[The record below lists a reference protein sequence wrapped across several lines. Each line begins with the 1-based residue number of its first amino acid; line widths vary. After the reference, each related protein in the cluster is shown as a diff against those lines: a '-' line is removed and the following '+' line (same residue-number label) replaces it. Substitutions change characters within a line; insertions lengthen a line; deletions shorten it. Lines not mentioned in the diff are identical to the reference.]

1 LRNNFFET
9 IGYNDIHTSGPR
21 THPEPIAEC
30 QRFRAHLRNLN
41 FINPIET
48 RAIYKSL
55 GEEYELSDQLKN
67 FSYIAKKKRQEYIME
82 VFYKKNKAP
91 LFRPIPITKEES
103 IAQNKEE
110 NLSKKEIL
118 FKIETLLEQTNEDIQ
133 KKYHAIKSKNRSEL
147 LIILQK
153 VTYLFNTDNEL
164 DNHDDLEYPGIT
176 QQEF

>member
-21 THPEPIAEC
+21 THPEPTAEC

-41 FINPIET
+41 FINPVET
-48 RAIYKSL
+48 RIIYKNL

-67 FSYIAKKKRQEYIME
+67 FSYIAKKKRQEYITE
-82 VFYKKNKAP
+82 VFYKKNKPP
-91 LFRPIPITKEES
+91 LFKSIPVTKEEW

-110 NLSKKEIL
+110 NLLKKEIL
-118 FKIETLLEQTNEDIQ
+118 FKIEVLLEQMNGNIQ
-133 KKYHAIKSKNRSEL
+133 KKYHAIKSKNRDEL
-147 LIILQK
+147 LIILQE

-164 DNHDDLEYPGIT
+164 NNHDDLGHPEIT

>member
-1 LRNNFFET
+1 
-9 IGYNDIHTSGPR
+9 
-21 THPEPIAEC
+21 
-30 QRFRAHLRNLN
+30 
-41 FINPIET
+41 
-48 RAIYKSL
+48 
-55 GEEYELSDQLKN
+55 
-67 FSYIAKKKRQEYIME
+67 ME

-118 FKIETLLEQTNEDIQ
+118 FKIETLLEQTNENIQ

-147 LIILQK
+147 LIILQE

-164 DNHDDLEYPGIT
+164 DNHDDLGYPEIT